1 MVVRKHLERLSLP
14 DGYSAK
20 CVDAV
25 WCLFDPHGTP
35 LLSSADATAVE
46 IDAWRDVWRRRHE
59 DFVNECAM
67 SRAGAGLPDICG
79 RRDAP
84 DAPRNVAERHA
95 TAEKRPERTGRIRRQ
110 VFTAAAAGAAAGLV
124 IGLAGVEK
132 IHEGATP
139 LATPNQQA
147 GVAAVTVPKPL
158 GSISDKAVDREA
170 PNARTALRSR
180 RVTRPRSKTQYAVS
194 VGNYANA
201 ATADRMK
208 HLVRSKGYIVDVV
221 PRGAV
226 SQVATPPYRTRAQ
239 AERVARA
246 LEEIRLP
253 AHLVARRVM

>member
-1 MVVRKHLERLSLP
+1 MVVRKHVEHLSLP

-20 CVDAV
+20 RVEAV
-25 WCLFDPHGTP
+25 WCLFDPHGRP

-46 IDAWRDVWRRRHE
+46 IDAWRDVWRQRHE
-59 DFVNECAM
+59 DFINECA
-67 SRAGAGLPDICG
+67 ADGAGLPDVCG
-79 RRDAP
+79 RRDPPGAP
-84 DAPRNVAERHA
+84 HDAAGKH
-95 TAEKRPERTGRIRRQ
+95 TALETRPDRTRRIRRQ
-110 VFTAAAAGAAAGLV
+110 VFAAAAAGAAAALV

-132 IHEGATP
+132 IHEGAMP

-158 GSISDKAVDREA
+158 GSVSDKTVNREA

-180 RVTRPRSKTQYAVS
+180 RVTRPRSRTQYAVS
-194 VGNYANA
+194 VGSYANA

-221 PRGAV
+221 PHGAV
-226 SQVATPPYRTRAQ
+226 SQVATPPYQTRAQ

-253 AHLVARRVM
+253 AQLVARRVM